1 MMIPTLKTIMNR
13 AFSIKIHLL
22 FAIIILMLSSC
33 NKTDI
38 ENIENKET
46 AYMNDS
52 SKNPAIDVIMSRKS
66 VRNFTKDTV
75 TEEDLMTILKAGMAA
90 PTAVNKQPWS
100 FIVVTDRK
108 ILDKLGDA
116 LPYAKMIYQAPAAI
130 IVCAHP
136 EWAHQTK
143 PLEYAVIDCSCASE
157 NILLAV
163 EALGLG
169 AVWTA
174 AYPREERMKSVR
186 EICGIPENVIPLNV
200 IPIGHPTGED
210 KPKDKYKP
218 DRIHYNRWNP

>member
-33 NKTDI
+33 DKTDI